1 MCFYMIKNKLT
12 ATRLLGSILLFVA
25 MASPPISANADYQDG
40 LKMVSA
46 GQWQAALNEFK
57 PLADEGHAPS
67 QFSIGLIYQLGRGV
81 KKDSEM
87 ARKMYVMS
95 AKQGYWPAYNNLAK
109 MFLDGD
115 GVPQSNITAFKLFEK
130 AAENHAQAKNNLA
143 RMYEEGLGINKDIN
157 TAIRLY
163 EESGDAGFIPSYFKL
178 GEIYEQGLGVGKDK
192 QMAIKWYQKAAE
204 KNNADAEKKLKQLG
218 G

>member
-1 MCFYMIKNKLT
+1 MLNKLFTT
-12 ATRLLGSILLFVA
+12 AMPASRTVLCSVLGIGVFLSFPAL
-25 MASPPISANADYQDG
+25 SADYQEG
-40 LKMVSA
+40 LKMVRA
-46 GQWQAALNEFK
+46 GQWQAALNEFQ
-57 PLADEGHAPS
+57 PLADEGHAAS

-81 KKDSEM
+81 KKDPDM
-87 ARKMYVMS
+87 ARKMYVIS

-115 GVPQSNITAFKLFEK
+115 GVPQSNATAFKLFEK

-143 RMYEEGLGINKDIN
+143 RMYENGWGVDQDVFRAL
-157 TAIRLY
+157 RLY

-178 GEIYEQGLGVGKDK
+178 GELYEQGQGVSKDT
-192 QMAIKWYQKAAE
+192 QTAIEWYRKAAE
-204 KNNADAEKKLKQLG
+204 KNNTEAAKKLAKLG

>member
-1 MCFYMIKNKLT
+1 MLNKLFAKT
-12 ATRLLGSILLFVA
+12 VPVLCSALCIGVFL
-25 MASPPISANADYQDG
+25 ASPALSADYQEG
-40 LKMVSA
+40 LKMVRA
-46 GQWQAALNEFK
+46 GQWMAALEEFK
-57 PLADEGHAPS
+57 PLANEGHAAS

-81 KKDSEM
+81 KKDQDM
-87 ARKMYVMS
+87 ARQMYIKA

-115 GVPQSNITAFKLFEK
+115 GIPQSNATAFKLFEK

-143 RMYEEGLGINKDIN
+143 RMYENGWGVEKNIN

-178 GEIYEQGLGVGKDK
+178 GELYEQGQGVDKDK
-192 QMAIKWYQKAAE
+192 HAAIEWYRKAAE
-204 KNNADAEKKLKQLG
+204 KNSADAAKKLAMLG